1 RDSLK
6 FLTQSSKIY
15 RKNINTK
22 IVAITGSC
30 GKTTLKELLGNS
42 LKKLSKTSTSLKSY
56 NNKYGVPL
64 SLFNLNQKDDY
75 GVLEIGMDKKGE
87 IDYLSK
93 IVQPDVSV
101 ITNINYAHAKNFK
114 NLRQIALAKSE
125 IIHNTKD
132 NGFIVLNADD
142 IFFTFHK
149 KIALKKNLK
158 IVSFGIKSKYSNIK
172 FINIKKFKKR
182 FKATIKINHLKT
194 YFLIPNDFENY
205 ISNILAA
212 LAVMSIFLDISKINK
227 NIFNNFKVPNGRG
240 DISKIKINK
249 KNLNLI
255 DESYNSN
262 PLSLKSAI
270 LNYDKINSNKSKK
283 YLLLGDMLEL
293 GQHSKKLHQ
302 SMVAVINRSNID
314 KVFVKGRN
322 VSFIFNS
329 VLNSKKGRI
338 LDSNSQIIDLI
349 KNHFNNNDYLMIKA
363 SNATGFNKMVNNL
376 KGLK

>member
-1 RDSLK
+1 
-6 FLTQSSKIY
+6 
-15 RKNINTK
+15 
-22 IVAITGSC
+22 
-30 GKTTLKELLGNS
+30 
-42 LKKLSKTSTSLKSY
+42 
-56 NNKYGVPL
+56 
-64 SLFNLNQKDDY
+64 
-75 GVLEIGMDKKGE
+75 M
-87 IDYLSK
+87 
-93 IVQPDVSV
+93 
-101 ITNINYAHAKNFK
+101 
-114 NLRQIALAKSE
+114 
-125 IIHNTKD
+125 
-132 NGFIVLNADD
+132 
-142 IFFTFHK
+142 
-149 KIALKKNLK
+149 
-158 IVSFGIKSKYSNIK
+158 SFGIKSKYSNIK
-172 FINIKKFKKR
+172 FMNIKKFKKR
-182 FKATIKINHLKT
+182 FKVTIKINHLKT

-227 NIFNNFKVPNGRG
+227 NIFYNFKVPNGRG

>member
-1 RDSLK
+1 
-6 FLTQSSKIY
+6 
-15 RKNINTK
+15 
-22 IVAITGSC
+22 
-30 GKTTLKELLGNS
+30 
-42 LKKLSKTSTSLKSY
+42 
-56 NNKYGVPL
+56 
-64 SLFNLNQKDDY
+64 
-75 GVLEIGMDKKGE
+75 MDKKGE

-101 ITNINYAHAKNFK
+101 IININYAHVKNFK
-114 NLRQIALAKSE
+114 SLKQIALAKSE

-142 IFFTFHK
+142 NFFTFHK

-172 FINIKKFKKR
+172 FINIKKFKKK
-182 FKATIKINHLKT
+182 FKVTIKINHLKT

-212 LAVMSIFLDISKINK
+212 LAVMSIFLDVSKLNK
-227 NIFNNFKVPNGRG
+227 NIFKNFKVPNGRG

-302 SMVAVINRSNID
+302 SMAAIINRSNID

-363 SNATGFNKMVNNL
+363 SNATGFNKIVNNL
-376 KGLK
+376 KVLK

>member
-1 RDSLK
+1 
-6 FLTQSSKIY
+6 
-15 RKNINTK
+15 
-22 IVAITGSC
+22 
-30 GKTTLKELLGNS
+30 
-42 LKKLSKTSTSLKSY
+42 
-56 NNKYGVPL
+56 
-64 SLFNLNQKDDY
+64 
-75 GVLEIGMDKKGE
+75 MDKKGE

-142 IFFTFHK
+142 NFFTFHK

-172 FINIKKFKKR
+172 FMNIKKFKKR
-182 FKATIKINHLKT
+182 FKVTIKINHLKT

-363 SNATGFNKMVNNL
+363 SKATGFNKMVNNL